1 MQCSSGSFTMTMTRG
16 IMGTVPANRSEMCV
30 LRLNAGEGL
39 QLQSLPFDN
48 IAFPR
53 IMATATKTS
62 AAGAKKAARKTAAR
76 SAPASKS
83 AGPGIKPVKDTFTK
97 TALAMHLAERAAV
110 EPKAVKA
117 VLAALEEV
125 ILGSVH
131 SKGVGEISLLGLVK
145 IGVQKVEAKKRRFG
159 KDPFTKEERWF
170 DAKPAT
176 VRIKARAL
184 KKLRDAAA

>member
-1 MQCSSGSFTMTMTRG
+1 MPTAKKT
-16 IMGTVPANRSEMCV
+16 
-30 LRLNAGEGL
+30 NAA
-39 QLQSLPFDN
+39 PV
-48 IAFPR
+48 
-53 IMATATKTS
+53 
-62 AAGAKKAARKTAAR
+62 KKAAGETAAK
-76 SAPASKS
+76 STPASRS
-83 AGPGIKPVKDTFTK
+83 FGLDIKPVKDAFTK
-97 TALAMHLAERAAV
+97 AALAAHIAERTAV

-131 SKGVGEISLLGLVK
+131 KKGVGEISLLGLVK

-159 KDPFTKEERWF
+159 TDPFTKQERWF